1 MLNIIAVTNQ
11 KGGVAKTTTVVN
23 LAAALASEDIRKR
36 VLVIDL
42 DPQANASLTL
52 GDMHPLEAMERKRT
66 IYNVLMDKATVVS
79 SCAQETRI
87 DNVSLIYGDLRF
99 TSADLILS
107 RTAKS
112 SIALTTR
119 MDSQVSADFDYVL
132 LDCPPNLG
140 MLTINALVA
149 ATHYIVPVEANS
161 YYALVGLT
169 QLQDTIEEVKEVNA
183 DLEFMGAL
191 LTMFRRNEKVSR
203 AMNEEIR
210 RHFGPGKVFQ
220 TVINRNASIEQ
231 ATSMDPSQTIFEYDG
246 RTPGAK
252 DYMALA
258 REINGLGL

>member
-1 MLNIIAVTNQ
+1 MLKIIAIANQ

-23 LAAALASEDIRKR
+23 LAAALGGEGIGKR

-66 IYNVLMDKATVVS
+66 IYNVLMDKARVVS
-79 SCAQETRI
+79 SCSQETRVQ
-87 DNVSLIYGDLRF
+87 NVSLVYGDLRF

-119 MDSQVSADFDYVL
+119 MDAQVSEDFDYVL

-149 ATHYIVPVEANS
+149 ATHYIIPVEANS

-169 QLQDTIEEVKEVNA
+169 QLQDTIEEVLEVNA
-183 DLEFMGAL
+183 DLVFMGAL
-191 LTMFRRNEKVSR
+191 LTLFRKNEKISR

-220 TVINRNASIEQ
+220 TVVNRNAAVEQ
-231 ATSMDPSQTIFEYDG
+231 ATSVGQTIFEYDG

-258 REINGLGL
+258 KEINGLGL